1 MARLFV
7 AVWPPVE
14 VLEQLEALPRLDE
27 DGVRYV
33 PVEQLHVT
41 LRFLGHADPDPVAEA
56 LAVAQLPSATA
67 TIGPQ
72 VSRLGRSVLAVP
84 VAGLDALA
92 AAVTGATAELGDPPD
107 ARGFRGHL
115 TLARL
120 RHRGPCRMTG
130 SRIRAS
136 FPVHE
141 VTLVESTTRPQG
153 PEYRTVARFP
163 LRLAAGRPSPLA

>member
-1 MARLFV
+1 MVRLFV
-7 AVWPPVE
+7 AVWPPAE
-14 VLEQLEALPRLDE
+14 VLEQLAALPRPDE

-41 LRFLGHADPDPVAEA
+41 LRFLGQADPDPVAEA
-56 LAVAQLPSATA
+56 LAAARLPSATA

-72 VSRLGRSVLAVP
+72 VSRLGRWVLAVP
-84 VAGLDALA
+84 VAGLDTLA

-120 RHRGPCRMTG
+120 RRRGSYRVAGT
-130 SRIRAS
+130 RIRVS

-141 VTLVESTTRPQG
+141 VTLVDSTTRAEG

-163 LRLAAGRPSPLA
+163 LG